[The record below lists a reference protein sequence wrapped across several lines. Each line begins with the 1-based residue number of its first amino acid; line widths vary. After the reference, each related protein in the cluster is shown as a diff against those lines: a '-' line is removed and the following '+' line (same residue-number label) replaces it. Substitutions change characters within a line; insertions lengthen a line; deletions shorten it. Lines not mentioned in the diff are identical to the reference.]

1 MPTGTQKRFALN
13 AKWAAANEDDDDEMQ
28 SNTQKKIIH
37 IGQNQTNFYV
47 IKKEKKKT

>member
-28 SNTQKKIIH
+28 LNTQKKIIY
-37 IGQNQTNFYV
+37 IEQNQTNFN
-47 IKKEKKKT
+47 IIQKG